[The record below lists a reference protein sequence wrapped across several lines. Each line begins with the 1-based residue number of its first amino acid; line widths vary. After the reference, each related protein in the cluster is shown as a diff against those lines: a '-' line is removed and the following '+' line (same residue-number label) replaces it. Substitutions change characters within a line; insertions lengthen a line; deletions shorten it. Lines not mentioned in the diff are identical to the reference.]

1 MKRSVLSGRSP
12 CSPPGGK
19 SSFGGRSQ
27 RLLGSFMVASSST
40 KVHGAWWGGFA
51 TEEIGWGLVG
61 DAGAD
66 SVKRRRGKGS
76 ICRVR
81 KLVMF
86 RKQVWEEN
94 QRRFGMGSSLLGS
107 QRF

>member
-1 MKRSVLSGRSP
+1 MA
-12 CSPPGGK
+12 
-19 SSFGGRSQ
+19 
-27 RLLGSFMVASSST
+27 ASSST

-66 SVKRRRGKGS
+66 SAQRRRGK
-76 ICRVR
+76 RFVFWVK

-86 RKQVWEEN
+86 RDAGAGGICNRGGVIDN
-94 QRRFGMGSSLLGS
+94 PCRGCLF
-107 QRF
+107 